1 MSKGTLYGVGVGPG
15 DPELLTLK
23 AVRLLRDCD
32 IIAIP
37 QKKDRCFALR
47 IVLDALPE
55 LADKPLLEIVMP
67 MTRDKD
73 ARERAH
79 QKGAAALAEQL
90 DKDLNVVYITLG
102 DPTIYSTYGYLQRRI
117 QEMGYETETVPGV
130 PSFCAAAA
138 ALDISLCEDRD
149 ELHLLPGGINADQAL
164 AYPGTKVFMKGEIP
178 VLLDA
183 AKNAGQTL
191 IGVQNCGTEAEEL
204 YHSTEEIPA
213 DAGYYTLIIA
223 KENN

>member
-23 AVRLLRDCD
+23 AARLLRDCD

-37 QKKDRCFALR
+37 QKKERCFALR

-55 LADKPLLEIVMP
+55 LADKSLLEIVMP

-130 PSFCAAAA
+130 PSFCAVAA
-138 ALDISLCEDRD
+138 ALDISLCEDRN
-149 ELHLLPGGINADQAL
+149 ELHLLPGGINAD
-164 AYPGTKVFMKGEIP
+164 
-178 VLLDA
+178 
-183 AKNAGQTL
+183 
-191 IGVQNCGTEAEEL
+191 
-204 YHSTEEIPA
+204 
-213 DAGYYTLIIA
+213 
-223 KENN
+223 

>member
-1 MSKGTLYGVGVGPG
+1 MNRGKLYGVGVGPG

-23 AVRLLRDCD
+23 AARLLKECG

-37 QKKDRCFALR
+37 QKKERVFALR
-47 IVLDALPE
+47 IALEAIPE
-55 LADKPLLEIVMP
+55 LAGKPLLEVVMP

-79 QKGAAALAEQL
+79 QKGADALAEQL
-90 DKDLNVVYITLG
+90 DKGLDVVYITLG
-102 DPTIYSTYGYLQRRI
+102 DPTVYSTYGYLQKRV
-117 QEMGYETETVPGV
+117 QDMGYETETVPGV

-138 ALDISLCEDRD
+138 ALDIPLCEDRD
-149 ELHLLPGGINADQAL
+149 ELHLLPGGINAEKAL
-164 AYPGTKVFMKGEIP
+164 EYPGTKVFMKGEIP
-178 VLLDA
+178 ELLEA
-183 AKNAGQTL
+183 AKTAGQTL
-191 IGVQNCGTEAEEL
+191 VGVQDCGTEKEQI
-204 YHSTEEIPA
+204 YHSLEEIPA